1 MPVKTVQ
8 DLFVEELRDIY
19 HAERQITKA
28 LPKMAKAASSPELK
42 QAFELHLEQTRGQ
55 IDRLDQVFEQL
66 DVAKRGKKCEAMEGL
81 LEEARATMEEIED
94 ESVLDVG
101 MIINAQKVEHY
112 EIAGYGSLVALAK
125 QLGHD
130 QAASLL
136 AETLA
141 EEKETDQKLNEVA
154 LSMANLGRCRE
165 VRPGSGQ
172 QEGAGSRHRVI
183 AVGYRGSGAG
193 VKVYLD
199 ELQLFGG
206 HAEGDELYSIEGV
219 IGWAFS
225 DSIGGDYPQ
234 CPPWTRLATTT
245 STARAAMTGSRAVA
259 ATTILYWGD
268 GQRRAAWWQR
278 DRHRRLRRCLSRGG
292 RSCQRHRQWSLLR
305 QRPPVRHRES
315 DRQPLGD
322 LLAGN
327 GGANG
332 LTGCLGPGRRAVP
345 TSSTTFIQATATP
358 RTRRTSSPTSAER
371 RATRSTS
378 RPSTPTRR

>member
-55 IDRLDQVFEQL
+55 IERLDQVFEQL

-81 LEEARATMEEIED
+81 LEEARSTMEEIED
-94 ESVLDVG
+94 EGVLDVG

-154 LSMANLGRCRE
+154 LSMAN
-165 VRPGSGQ
+165 P
-172 QEGAGSRHRVI
+172 
-183 AVGYRGSGAG
+183 
-193 VKVYLD
+193 
-199 ELQLFGG
+199 
-206 HAEGDELYSIEGV
+206 
-219 IGWAFS
+219 
-225 DSIGGDYPQ
+225 
-234 CPPWTRLATTT
+234 
-245 STARAAMTGSRAVA
+245 RAAGKSA
-259 ATTILYWGD
+259 AAQG
-268 GQRRAAWWQR
+268 
-278 DRHRRLRRCLSRGG
+278 
-292 RSCQRHRQWSLLR
+292 
-305 QRPPVRHRES
+305 
-315 DRQPLGD
+315 
-322 LLAGN
+322 
-327 GGANG
+327 
-332 LTGCLGPGRRAVP
+332 GRRAP
-345 TSSTTFIQATATP
+345 ARATA
-358 RTRRTSSPTSAER
+358 
-371 RATRSTS
+371 
-378 RPSTPTRR
+378 